1 MDDLEVAQLR
11 FENENI
17 QVRGRNCPRPIKN
30 WAQCGVS
37 RKMLQI
43 LKKLEYDTPTPI
55 QMQATPVIMAG
66 RDMLGIAKTGSGK
79 TLAFLLPLLRHVM
92 DQERCKPG
100 EVRVEERRWDRRRGQ
115 MGARLAASREEGA
128 R

>member
-100 EVRVEERRWDRRRGQ
+100 EVRVEEREVGGGGGRERERERK
-115 MGARLAASREEGA
+115 GAGGA
-128 R
+128 

>member
-1 MDDLEVAQLR
+1 VPEITRMDELEVAQLR

-17 QVRGRNCPRPIKN
+17 KVRGRSCPRPIKS

-43 LKKLEYDTPTPI
+43 LKKLEYELPTPI
-55 QMQATPVIMAG
+55 QMQAVPVIMSG

-92 DQERCKPG
+92 DQDRCSPG
-100 EVRVEERRWDRRRGQ
+100 EVGLGDKEGRRKRIFF
-115 MGARLAASREEGA
+115 
-128 R
+128 